1 MRTNPIATE
10 WIVLLE
16 AADVRTATS
25 TIDASRFRQF
35 LRAWGT
41 PAPAALYSPERYAL
55 QLQINAIDH
64 GTALSAA
71 IRQWRDAVARAGLPE
86 WELVRVE
93 IMTPDEQEREYQTAK
108 GSYGD
113 QPVDDAATES
123 RTTLRSTEDSNL

>member
-16 AADVRTATS
+16 AADVGTAAS
-25 TIDASRFRQF
+25 TIDAGRFRQF
-35 LRAWGT
+35 LRAWGP
-41 PAPAALYSPERYAL
+41 PAPATLYSPDRYAL

-64 GTALSAA
+64 ATALSSAL
-71 IRQWRDAVARAGLPE
+71 RQWRDAVARAGLPE

-108 GSYGD
+108 GSYAD
-113 QPVDDAATES
+113 QRVEEAATES
-123 RTTLRSTEDSNL
+123 RTTRRSTEDSNL